1 MCKIEKRNYKKKLS
15 LLCYYLFIYFFIISI
30 KLWVE
35 KNDDI
40 EHISPTGT
48 KVLTVE
54 SIQDESS

>member
-15 LLCYYLFIYFFIISI
+15 LLCYYLFSFFIISI

-35 KNDDI
+35 KNDNI

-48 KVLTVE
+48 KLLTVE